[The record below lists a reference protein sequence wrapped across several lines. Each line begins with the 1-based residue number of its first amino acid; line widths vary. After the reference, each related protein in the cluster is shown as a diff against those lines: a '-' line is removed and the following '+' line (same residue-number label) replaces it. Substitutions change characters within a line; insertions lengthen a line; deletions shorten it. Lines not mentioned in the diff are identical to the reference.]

1 MMYDGYIARLKLL
14 SSFQVFLLKLLT
26 QILTLKLLKEVP
38 PRLLSFHHSNLDSYY
53 IFLLWV
59 PTRYIIVNFK
69 FKNQRMELMETI
81 TLLNQLE

>member
-1 MMYDGYIARLKLL
+1 MMYDGYIGRLKLL

-26 QILTLKLLKEVP
+26 QMLTLKLLKKVP
-38 PRLLSFHHSNLDSYY
+38 PRLLNFHHSNLDSYY

-59 PTRYIIVNFK
+59 QTRYIIVNFK

>member
-1 MMYDGYIARLKLL
+1 MMYDGYIGRLKLL

-26 QILTLKLLKEVP
+26 QMLTLKLLKEVP
-38 PRLLSFHHSNLDSYY
+38 PILLNFHHSNLDSYY